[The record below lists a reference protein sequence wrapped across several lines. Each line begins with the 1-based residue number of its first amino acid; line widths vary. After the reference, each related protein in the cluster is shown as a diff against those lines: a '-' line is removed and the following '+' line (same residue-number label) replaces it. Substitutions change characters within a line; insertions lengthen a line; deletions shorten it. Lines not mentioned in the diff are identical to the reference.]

1 MLSVITTEQTASG
14 LRLDLDA
21 IVRQSVDVGPVTRG
35 LRPGLVKRM
44 WPLPSVSTDQPRLA
58 ASLAR
63 SRCWPRLLR
72 QLSSSRL
79 LASGSGGARRT

>member
-1 MLSVITTEQTASG
+1 MFL
-14 LRLDLDA
+14 

-63 SRCWPRLLR
+63 SRI
-72 QLSSSRL
+72 SL
-79 LASGSGGARRT
+79 LARLVRPDFS